1 MSLLPHRRAWQCT
14 AIGLQIAVKVAMQE
28 FASDWQGQGQPFDN
42 AMHMSDRTPCC
53 QCDWSHNA
61 TSLTK
66 KPELTNDLLEFDE
79 VTVKT
84 LEHFEQI
91 ADKGTRGTKRLR
103 SKKKWKIAKAWR
115 HLKPTVFYNHDKL
128 AFTKT
133 LFIHHQLHKALVQG
147 PHVQCRWSLISLKDL
162 DHRKGLTYAELHSR
176 DRQSHKHGKQRCV
189 RQETQHTLKRGQWFA
204 DWSDRHS
211 HYCTAS
217 RPNTWGLCT
226 PALIRW
232 PSKA

>member
-1 MSLLPHRRAWQCT
+1 MRLVIQRNLPH
-14 AIGLQIAVKVAMQE
+14 
-28 FASDWQGQGQPFDN
+28 
-42 AMHMSDRTPCC
+42 
-53 QCDWSHNA
+53 
-61 TSLTK
+61 K
-66 KPELTNDLLEFDE
+66 KTELTDDLLEFDE
-79 VTVKT
+79 VTIKT

-115 HLKPTVFYNHDKL
+115 HLKPTVFYNLDKL

-147 PHVQCRWSLISLKDL
+147 PHFQCRRSLISLKDL

-189 RQETQHTLKRGQWFA
+189 RQETQHTLNEYNA
-204 DWSDRHS
+204 DSGLPTDLIGILITAQHRDLTPEDYVLLLWLDDRVKHKTTKKAALLDYRS
-211 HYCTAS
+211 ERVTFNDTATS
-217 RPNTWGLCT
+217 ETCIICLEPYSIG
-226 PALIRW
+226 
-232 PSKA
+232 